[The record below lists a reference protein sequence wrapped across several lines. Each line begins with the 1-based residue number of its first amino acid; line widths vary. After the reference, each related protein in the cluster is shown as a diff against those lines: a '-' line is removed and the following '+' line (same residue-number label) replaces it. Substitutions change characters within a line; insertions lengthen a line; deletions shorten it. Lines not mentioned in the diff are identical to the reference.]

1 MVKTI
6 KLDVLKREEKQRQS
20 KELLRSGFIPAVIYG
35 TKTENINIK
44 VKKHD
49 IDKIFAH
56 HDTSGLIDLS
66 IDGGAAIKT
75 IIKDEQRDV
84 LNHGLIHLDF
94 YKVDMKHKLDIEV
107 PLHFINESKAVKE
120 LGGTLIKN
128 METIKVRCLPTELL
142 EKIDIDISQLA
153 TFTDAVRVGDLKLPE
168 DFELITHPEEV
179 IVHVMEPKEEEPE
192 VVAEAVPLAEAVATE
207 GAETAENTEKGEK
220 KERKEK

>member
-6 KLDVLKREEKQRQS
+6 KLNATARDEKQRQS
-20 KELLRSGFIPAVIYG
+20 KELLRSGFVPAVLYG
-35 TKTENINIK
+35 AKIDNINIK

-84 LNHGLIHLDF
+84 LKQGLIHLDF
-94 YKVDMKHKLDIEV
+94 YQVDMKHKLDIEV
-107 PLHFINESKAVKE
+107 PLHFFNESKAVKE

-128 METIKVRCLPTELL
+128 METIEVKCLPTELL
-142 EKIDIDISQLA
+142 EKIDINLSQLA
-153 TFTDAVRVGDLKLPE
+153 TFGDAIRVGDLKLPD

-179 IVHVMEPKEEEPE
+179 IVHVMEPAAEEVE
-192 VVAEAVPLAEAVATE
+192 VVEEAIPTAEAVVPE
-207 GAETAENTEKGEK
+207 GAGAEEKVEK
-220 KERKEK
+220 KEK